1 MDALRCVSCC
11 EPFEN
16 KDVYCQHMS
25 VIRWTACGVC
35 GGGGPVY
42 ADNDDGN
49 VAHMSRFAEAHD
61 RLQKKKKNLP

>member
-1 MDALRCVSCC
+1 
-11 EPFEN
+11 
-16 KDVYCQHMS
+16 MS